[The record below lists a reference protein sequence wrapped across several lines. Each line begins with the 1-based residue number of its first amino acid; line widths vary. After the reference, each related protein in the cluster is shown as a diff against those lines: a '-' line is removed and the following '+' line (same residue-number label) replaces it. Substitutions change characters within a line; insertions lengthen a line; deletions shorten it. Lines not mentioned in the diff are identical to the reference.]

1 MSADTK
7 AAFLFAQEAACMVYA
22 NQLTSSTAGSE
33 AFVLGSYRAGTLLIL
48 FLFALKYRI
57 YAAISIITVNAF
69 HSKLLASTSECWRS
83 HDGNRTHFGLAKM
96 N

>member
-33 AFVLGSYRAGTLLIL
+33 AFVLGSYRAGTLLIP
-48 FLFALKYRI
+48 FLFALKCLI
-57 YAAISIITVNAF
+57 YAATSIITVNAF
-69 HSKLLASTSECWRS
+69 HSKSLAPPLDVGGPMMGIELILVW
-83 HDGNRTHFGLAKM
+83 LK
-96 N
+96 